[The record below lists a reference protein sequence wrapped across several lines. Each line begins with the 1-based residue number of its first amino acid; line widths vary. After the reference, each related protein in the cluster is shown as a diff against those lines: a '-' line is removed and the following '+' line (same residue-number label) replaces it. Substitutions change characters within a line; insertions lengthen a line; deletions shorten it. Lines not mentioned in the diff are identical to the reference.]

1 MFVREW
7 VVGVLAAL
15 VIAAA
20 VLLASEQQRST
31 AQTNFAEAQAA
42 SQMQT
47 AMLGQERALDSF
59 LASGQMAVLSNL
71 YRDQLQLDRSL
82 ADARK
87 LAADDRIESRAVA
100 AQGVAFRRWNTLAAS
115 AITRRGA
122 TGADDTVAHE
132 RQRGV
137 VIDAFLAANGDY
149 QDRLLVNRYRE
160 ERAAALLPVWVLLG
174 LAALFGSAALLVA
187 RRKRRV
193 RLRRDTFEGAQA
205 RFVEAVQFA
214 DSETEADELLA
225 SHLEETIPNSNVVVL
240 KRDAALERFVPAR
253 PLNVD
258 HPLAAP
264 LANSQTRSCLA
275 VRLSRRYERGSE
287 PPEVLHCP
295 ICGALNTP
303 STCQPLLVG
312 GEVIGSVLITHDQA
326 LTEAGE
332 LCVRDTVTR
341 AAPVLAN
348 LRNLAIAENR
358 AATDAL
364 TGLPNRRSVDE
375 ALARMLAL
383 AGRTKTRLSI
393 GLLDIDHFKQINDNY
408 GHDRGDDVLAA
419 FGALLR
425 DEIRASDFSGRNGGE
440 EFVVFLPDTGRAE
453 AVSTAEKIRT
463 SVHKLQIVGID
474 RPITASIGV
483 ATYPDDASSPD
494 ALMRA
499 ADSALYTAK
508 NSGRDR
514 THTPTASNA
523 KSDAPSTDAKITIAT
538 LQNPTDT

>member
-7 VVGVLAAL
+7 AVGVLAAV
-15 VIAAA
+15 VIAGA
-20 VLLASEQQRST
+20 VLVASEQQRST
-31 AQTNFAEAQAA
+31 AETNFAEAQVAG
-42 SQMQT
+42 QMQV
-47 AMLGQERALDSF
+47 AMLGQERALDRF
-59 LASGQMAVLSNL
+59 LASGQMALLSTL

-87 LAADDRIESRAVA
+87 LAVDDRIESRAVA
-100 AQGVAFRRWNTLAAS
+100 AQAVAFQHWNTLAAS

-122 TGADDTVAHE
+122 TGTDDTVTHE
-132 RQRGV
+132 RQRSG
-137 VIDAFLAANGDY
+137 VIDTFLAANDDY
-149 QDRLLVNRYRE
+149 QHRLLINRYHE
-160 ERAAALLPVWVLLG
+160 ERSAALLPVWVLLG
-174 LAALFGSAALLVA
+174 LAALFGGAALLVA

-193 RLRRDTFEGAQA
+193 RLRRDTFEAVQA

-214 DSETEADELLA
+214 DSEGEADELLA
-225 SHLEETIPNSNVVVL
+225 THLEEAIPSATVVVL
-240 KRDAALERFVPAR
+240 KRDSALERFVSAR
-253 PLNVD
+253 PLSAD
-258 HPLAAP
+258 HPLVAP

-287 PPEVLHCP
+287 SPEVLHCP
-295 ICGALNTP
+295 ICGALDTP

-312 GEVIGSVLITHDQA
+312 GEVIGSALIIHRQT
-326 LTEAGE
+326 LTEEAE
-332 LCVRDTVTR
+332 FCVRDTVAR

-348 LRNLAIAENR
+348 LRNLAIAESR

-375 ALARMLAL
+375 ALLRMLAL
-383 AGRTKTRLSI
+383 AGRTKTHVSI

-419 FGALLR
+419 LGALLR

-440 EFVVFLPDTGRAE
+440 EFVFFLPDTGRAE
-453 AVSTAEKIRT
+453 AVNTAEKIRT
-463 SVHKLQIVGID
+463 SIHKLQIVGID

-483 ATYPDDASSPD
+483 ATYPEDASSPE

-499 ADSALYTAK
+499 ADSALYSAK
-508 NSGRDR
+508 NNGRDR
-514 THTPTASNA
+514 THTTAEL
-523 KSDAPSTDAKITIAT
+523 P
-538 LQNPTDT
+538 L